1 LLASLEERSTHR
13 EFDCF
18 LGVENKNSLKED
30 DLVDEAVRDGFTL
43 FWEAVVLL
51 AEEALP
57 YFWE

>member
-1 LLASLEERSTHR
+1 LEERSTHR

-18 LGVENKNSLKED
+18 LGVKNKNSLKED